1 MFQGSPGVSVEWPTV
16 LYPAPLPQY
25 EAQAELKPAESQT
38 PSESSKDAAVPGKT
52 SGVSSRKDCFK
63 LRDKTKFWLKCF

>member
-25 EAQAELKPAESQT
+25 EAQADLKPAES
-38 PSESSKDAAVPGKT
+38 SKEAAVPGKT

-63 LRDKTKFWLKCF
+63 IRDKQNFG